1 MIGGLAGFQN
11 KGSDWGENLLNSVAS
26 NTLRHLFT
34 KSDELEVKV
43 RCHPSSKLLQG
54 SIDSFN
60 MSGKGLVIRKAFRT
74 QEMWF
79 ETDAVAI
86 DFSSALKGTIA
97 LKQPTQAIAQ
107 VSLLEEDINTAFKAQ
122 LVRKRLENL
131 TAPTLTELSGGEPVS
146 FTEISLT
153 LLPHNQVQLDA
164 NADLGKAG
172 IIPVS
177 LICTL
182 GVERR
187 RRILFKDVQF
197 QADNVPSE
205 HRATSEKLTAVL
217 GETLNNMV
225 DLDRFDLDGVKMRIN
240 RLETQGK
247 TLVFTGY
254 AQIDHV
260 PRVG

>member
-1 MIGGLAGFQN
+1 MIGGLADFQN
-11 KGSDWGENLLNSVAS
+11 KGSDWGENLLNRVAT

-34 KSDELEVKV
+34 RCDDLDVKV

-60 MSGKGLVIRKAFRT
+60 MLGKGLVIRKAFRT
-74 QEMWF
+74 EEMWF

-97 LKQPTQAIAQ
+97 LKNPTQAIAQ
-107 VSLLEEDINTAFKAQ
+107 VKLMEEDITTAFKAE

-131 TAPTLTELSGGEPVS
+131 SAPPLTELSDGDPVS
-146 FTEISLT
+146 FTDIRLT
-153 LLPHNQVQLDA
+153 LQVQLDA
-164 NADLGKAG
+164 NADLGSKG
-172 IIPVS
+172 VVPIS
-177 LICTL
+177 LVCTL
-182 GVERR
+182 SVERR
-187 RRILFKDVQF
+187 RKLLFKEVTF
-197 QADNVPSE
+197 LPENVPAE
-205 HRATSEKLTAVL
+205 HRPTSEKLTTAL
-217 GETLNNMV
+217 GEILNNMV

-240 RLETQGK
+240 RLQTEGK
-247 TLVFTGY
+247 ALVFSGY

>member
-26 NTLRHLFT
+26 KTLRHLFT
-34 KSDELEVKV
+34 RCEDLEVKV

-74 QEMWF
+74 EEMWF

-86 DFSSALKGTIA
+86 DFSSALQGSIS

-107 VSLLEEDINTAFKAQ
+107 VSLLEEDINTAFQAE

-131 TAPTLTELSGGEPVS
+131 TAPTLTQLSGGDPVS
-146 FTEISLT
+146 FTDISLT

-164 NADLGKAG
+164 KANLGQAG
-172 IIPVS
+172 MIPVS
-177 LICTL
+177 LTCTL
-182 GVERR
+182 EVERR
-187 RRILFKDVQF
+187 RKILFKDIEF
-197 QADNVPSE
+197 QADQIPQE
-205 HRATSEKLTAVL
+205 HRATSERLTEVL
-217 GETLNNMV
+217 GEILNNMV
-225 DLDRFDLDGVKMRIN
+225 DLDRFNLDGVKMRIN
-240 RLETQGK
+240 RIQTQGK
-247 TLVFTGY
+247 TLVFSGY
-254 AQIDHV
+254 AQINHV

>member
-1 MIGGLAGFQN
+1 MIGGLTSFQG
-11 KGSDWGENLLNSVAS
+11 KGSDWGENLLNSVAT

-34 KSDELEVKV
+34 QCDELDVKV
-43 RCHPSSKLLQG
+43 SCYPSSKLLQG

-60 MSGKGLVIRKAFRT
+60 MSGKGLVIRKVFRT
-74 QEMWF
+74 EEMWF

-86 DFSSALKGTIA
+86 DFGSALKGTIA

-107 VSLLEEDINTAFKAQ
+107 VKLLEEDINQAFKAE

-131 TAPTLTELSGGEPVS
+131 TAPTLTELSGGDPVS
-146 FTEISLT
+146 FTEINLT
-153 LLPHNQVQLDA
+153 LLPQNQIQLDA
-164 NADLGKAG
+164 KADLGKNG

-187 RRILFKDVQF
+187 RRLLYKNVTF
-197 QADNVPSE
+197 QPDNVPRE
-205 HRATSEKLTAVL
+205 HQATSEKLTQVL
-217 GETLNNMV
+217 GEILNNMV
-225 DLDRFDLDGVKMRIN
+225 DLDRFNLDGVKMRIN

-247 TLVFTGY
+247 TLVFSGY
-254 AQIDHV
+254 AQINHI
-260 PRVG
+260 PRKG

>member
-1 MIGGLAGFQN
+1 MIGGLADSKN
-11 KGSDWGENLLNSVAS
+11 KGSDWGENLLNRVAT

-34 KSDELEVKV
+34 RCDDLDVKV

-60 MSGKGLVIRKAFRT
+60 MYGKGLVIRKAFRT

-86 DFSSALKGTIA
+86 DFSSALQGTIA
-97 LKQPTQAIAQ
+97 LKNPTQAIAQ
-107 VSLLEEDINTAFKAQ
+107 VKLLEEDINTAFKAE

-131 TAPTLTELSGGEPVS
+131 TTPALTELSGGDPVS
-146 FTEISLT
+146 FTDIGLT
-153 LLPHNQVQLDA
+153 LLSKNQVQLDA
-164 NADLGKAG
+164 NADLGKMG
-172 IIPVS
+172 IVPVS
-177 LICTL
+177 LVCTL

-187 RRILFKDVQF
+187 RKLLFKSIEF
-197 QADNVPSE
+197 QVENIPQE
-205 HRATSEKLTAVL
+205 HRPTSEKLTRVL
-217 GETLNNMV
+217 GEILNNMI

-240 RLETQGK
+240 RLETEGK
-247 TLVFTGY
+247 TLIFTGY

-260 PRVG
+260 PKVG